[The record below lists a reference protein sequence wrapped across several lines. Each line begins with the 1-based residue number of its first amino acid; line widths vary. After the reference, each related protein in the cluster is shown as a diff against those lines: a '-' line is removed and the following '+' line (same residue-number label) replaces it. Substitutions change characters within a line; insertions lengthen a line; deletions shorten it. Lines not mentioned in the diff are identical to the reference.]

1 MAVGQI
7 GEITPS
13 ALTSVDM
20 ERKQEK
26 EHVQNQ
32 NQQTVVETAT
42 DHQRRALTAM
52 NTSVQVGTL
61 LQKTL
66 GIVGRSSNKN
76 VLKKSNQ
83 ISPWASAD
91 CKVMCCLT

>member
-26 EHVQNQ
+26 ERVQNQ

-42 DHQRRALTAM
+42 VHQRRALAVM

-61 LQKTL
+61 LQKDA
-66 GIVGRSSNKN
+66 GYYSR
-76 VLKKSNQ
+76 
-83 ISPWASAD
+83 AFE
-91 CKVMCCLT
+91 

>member
-32 NQQTVVETAT
+32 NQQTVVETAMVQLRNLCT
-42 DHQRRALTAM
+42 V
-52 NTSVQVGTL
+52 TSTNVQVRSKKGFVLPLVRKCQLQSTFITL
-61 LQKTL
+61 QSLARVNFSYL
-66 GIVGRSSNKN
+66 GIFS
-76 VLKKSNQ
+76 
-83 ISPWASAD
+83 
-91 CKVMCCLT
+91 

>member
-7 GEITPS
+7 GQTTPNV
-13 ALTSVDM
+13 LTSVDM

-26 EHVQNQ
+26 ELVQNQ

-42 DHQRRALTAM
+42 VHQRRALTAM

-61 LQKTL
+61 LQKKL
-66 GIVGRSSNKN
+66 W
-76 VLKKSNQ
+76 VL
-83 ISPWASAD
+83 
-91 CKVMCCLT
+91 

>member
-7 GEITPS
+7 GETTPNV
-13 ALTSVDM
+13 LTSVDT

-26 EHVQNQ
+26 ELVQNQ
-32 NQQTVVETAT
+32 SQLTVVETAT
-42 DHQRRALTAM
+42 VHQRRALTAM

-66 GIVGRSSNKN
+66 GICSR
-76 VLKKSNQ
+76 
-83 ISPWASAD
+83 AFE
-91 CKVMCCLT
+91 

>member
-1 MAVGQI
+1 MEVGQI

-13 ALTSVDM
+13 ALNSVDM

-26 EHVQNQ
+26 ERVQNQ

-42 DHQRRALTAM
+42 VHQRRALAVM

-61 LQKTL
+61 LQKDA
-66 GIVGRSSNKN
+66 GYYSR
-76 VLKKSNQ
+76 
-83 ISPWASAD
+83 AFE
-91 CKVMCCLT
+91 